1 MMQML
6 SGWISTKVDIQ
17 SGLSYNEIM
26 KVYDTDTAMELIYQN
41 RHTELDMFVWDCVSE
56 YNQHAS
62 DMGVPD
68 LPEVVSHNTE
78 FWLPDYY
85 KDLDV
90 EEYIRNLCPDNE
102 ISRQRVEQELQM
114 FTTRNLTDI
123 LRLLIH
129 IVTILRKNN
138 VVWGVGRGSSVASY
152 CLYLLGVH
160 RVDSIKYQLDIK
172 EFLK

>member
-1 MMQML
+1 
-6 SGWISTKVDIQ
+6 
-17 SGLSYNEIM
+17 M
-26 KVYDTDTAMELIYQN
+26 KVYDTDTAMELIYQS
-41 RHTELDMFVWDCVSE
+41 RHTELDRFVWDCVAQ
-56 YNQHAS
+56 YNEHAP
-62 DMGVPD
+62 DLGVPD
-68 LPEVVSHNTE
+68 LPVMIENNTD

-85 KDLDV
+85 RELDV
-90 EEYIRNLCPDNE
+90 DKYITDLCPD
-102 ISRQRVEQELQM
+102 SDQARARVQSELQM
-114 FTTRNLTDI
+114 FTARNLTDI

-160 RVDSIKYQLDIK
+160 RVDSIKYDLDIK

>member
-1 MMQML
+1 
-6 SGWISTKVDIQ
+6 
-17 SGLSYNEIM
+17 
-26 KVYDTDTAMELIYQN
+26 
-41 RHTELDMFVWDCVSE
+41 
-56 YNQHAS
+56 
-62 DMGVPD
+62 VPD
-68 LPEVVSHNTE
+68 LPVNIENNTD

-85 KDLDV
+85 RELDV
-90 EEYIRNLCPDNE
+90 DKYITDLCPDSD
-102 ISRQRVEQELQM
+102 IARARVEAELQM
-114 FTTRNLTDI
+114 FTARNLTDI

-160 RVDSIKYQLDIK
+160 RVDSIKYDLDIK

>member
-1 MMQML
+1 
-6 SGWISTKVDIQ
+6 
-17 SGLSYNEIM
+17 M
-26 KVYDTDTAMELIYQN
+26 KVYPDSTAMELIYQN
-41 RHTELDMFVWDCVSE
+41 RHTELDLFVWDCVE
-56 YNQHAS
+56 NYNKHAS

-68 LPEVVSHNTE
+68 LPTEVHHNTE

-85 KDLDV
+85 QELDV
-90 EEYIRNLCPDNE
+90 ADYIRKLCPADRVCE
-102 ISRQRVEQELQM
+102 QRVEQELQM
-114 FTTRNLTDI
+114 FTARKLTDI

-160 RVDSIKYQLDIK
+160 RVDSIKYELDIK

>member
-1 MMQML
+1 
-6 SGWISTKVDIQ
+6 
-17 SGLSYNEIM
+17 
-26 KVYDTDTAMELIYQN
+26 
-41 RHTELDMFVWDCVSE
+41 
-56 YNQHAS
+56 
-62 DMGVPD
+62 VPD
-68 LPEVVSHNTE
+68 LPAIIENNTE

-85 KDLDV
+85 RELDV
-90 EEYIRNLCPDNE
+90 HKYITDLCPDNDQAR
-102 ISRQRVEQELQM
+102 SRVETELEL
-114 FTTRNLTDI
+114 FTARNLTDI

-160 RVDSIKYQLDIK
+160 RVDSIRYDLDIK

>member
-1 MMQML
+1 
-6 SGWISTKVDIQ
+6 
-17 SGLSYNEIM
+17 M
-26 KVYDTDTAMELIYQN
+26 KVYNTSTAMELIYQN
-41 RHTELDMFVWDCVSE
+41 RHTELDLFVWDCVDE
-56 YNQHAS
+56 YNKCAS
-62 DMGVPD
+62 DMGVPN
-68 LPEVVSHNTE
+68 LPEKITYNTD

-85 KDLDV
+85 KELDV
-90 EEYIRNLCPDNE
+90 EQYILDLCPDNA
-102 ISRQRVEQELQM
+102 IAKQRVQQELELYR
-114 FTTRNLTDI
+114 TRNLLDI

-160 RVDSIKYQLDIK
+160 RVDSIKYELDIK

>member
-1 MMQML
+1 
-6 SGWISTKVDIQ
+6 
-17 SGLSYNEIM
+17 M
-26 KVYDTDTAMELIYQN
+26 KVYDTDTAIELIYQN
-41 RHTELDMFVWDCVSE
+41 RHTELDMFVWDCVDH
-56 YNQHAS
+56 YNNHAGE
-62 DMGVPD
+62 MGVPN
-68 LPEVVSHNTE
+68 LPEQVDNNTD

-85 KDLDV
+85 KELDV
-90 EEYIRNLCPDNE
+90 EQYIRQLCPDDH
-102 ISRQRVEQELQM
+102 ISQARVDAELEM
-114 FTTRNLTDI
+114 FTARNLTDI

>member
-1 MMQML
+1 
-6 SGWISTKVDIQ
+6 
-17 SGLSYNEIM
+17 M
-26 KVYDTDTAMELIYQN
+26 KAYPTDTAIELIYQN
-41 RHTELDMFVWDCVSE
+41 RHTELDMFVWDCVDQ
-56 YNQHAS
+56 YNINAPE
-62 DMGVPD
+62 MGVPN
-68 LPEVVSHNTE
+68 LPAEVQHNTD

-85 KDLDV
+85 RELDV
-90 EEYIRNLCPDNE
+90 VQYIRDLCPASEVARD
-102 ISRQRVEQELQM
+102 RVESELM
-114 FTTRNLTDI
+114 EFSARNLLDI

>member
-1 MMQML
+1 
-6 SGWISTKVDIQ
+6 
-17 SGLSYNEIM
+17 M
-26 KVYDTDTAMELIYQN
+26 KVYPTDTAMELIYQN
-41 RHTELDMFVWDCVSE
+41 RHTELDLFVWDCVEE
-56 YNQHAS
+56 YNKNAS
-62 DMGVPD
+62 EIGVPN
-68 LPEVVSHNTE
+68 LPTSVEHNTM

-85 KDLDV
+85 RELDV
-90 EEYIRNLCPDNE
+90 CEYIRSLCPDND
-102 ISRQRVEQELQM
+102 ISRSRVDTELAE
-114 FTTRNLTDI
+114 FSARNLLDI

-160 RVDSIKYQLDIK
+160 RVDSIKYELDIK

>member
-1 MMQML
+1 
-6 SGWISTKVDIQ
+6 
-17 SGLSYNEIM
+17 M
-26 KVYDTDTAMELIYQN
+26 KVYNTSTAMELIYQN
-41 RHTELDMFVWDCVSE
+41 RHTELDLFVWDCVDE
-56 YNQHAS
+56 YNNCAS
-62 DMGVPD
+62 DMGVPN
-68 LPEVVSHNTE
+68 LPEKITYNTD

-85 KDLDV
+85 KELDV
-90 EEYIRNLCPDNE
+90 EQYILDLCPDNT
-102 ISRQRVEQELQM
+102 IAKQRVQEELELYR
-114 FTTRNLTDI
+114 TRNLLDI

-160 RVDSIKYQLDIK
+160 RVDSIKYELDIK

>member
-1 MMQML
+1 
-6 SGWISTKVDIQ
+6 
-17 SGLSYNEIM
+17 M
-26 KVYDTDTAMELIYQN
+26 KVYNTSTAMELIYQN
-41 RHTELDMFVWDCVSE
+41 RHTELDLFVWDCVDE
-56 YNQHAS
+56 YNKCAS
-62 DMGVPD
+62 DMGVPN
-68 LPEVVSHNTE
+68 LPEKINYNTD

-85 KDLDV
+85 KELDV
-90 EEYIRNLCPDNE
+90 EQYILDQCPDNT
-102 ISRQRVEQELQM
+102 IARQRVQEELELYR
-114 FTTRNLTDI
+114 TRNLLDI

-160 RVDSIKYQLDIK
+160 RVDSIKYELDIK

>member
-1 MMQML
+1 ML
-6 SGWISTKVDIQ
+6 ILSELTSTKVDIIIPSMYN
-17 SGLSYNEIM
+17 SGM
-26 KVYDTDTAMELIYQN
+26 KVYDTDIAIELIYQN
-41 RHTELDMFVWDCVSE
+41 RHTELDMFVWDCVE
-56 YNQHAS
+56 QYNEHAPE
-62 DMGVPD
+62 MGVPN
-68 LPEVVSHNTE
+68 LPASVDNNTE

-85 KDLDV
+85 RELDV
-90 EEYIRNLCPDNE
+90 AQYIRDLCPDNDQA
-102 ISRQRVEQELQM
+102 RARVESELEL
-114 FTTRNLTDI
+114 FTARNLLDI

-160 RVDSIKYQLDIK
+160 RVDSIKYELDIK

>member
-1 MMQML
+1 
-6 SGWISTKVDIQ
+6 
-17 SGLSYNEIM
+17 M
-26 KVYDTDTAMELIYQN
+26 KVYPTDTAMELIYQN
-41 RHTELDMFVWDCVSE
+41 RHTELDLFVWDCVSE
-56 YNQHAS
+56 YNDHAS
-62 DMGVPD
+62 EMGVPN
-68 LPEVVSHNTE
+68 LPDEVEHNTE

-85 KDLDV
+85 RELDV
-90 EEYIRNLCPDNE
+90 AQYIRDLCPDNDQA
-102 ISRQRVEQELQM
+102 RARVESELEL
-114 FTTRNLTDI
+114 FTARNLLDI

-160 RVDSIKYQLDIK
+160 RVDSIKYELDIK